1 MQQLLLKEK
10 LVKQTLLSFI
20 SNQFFEMA
28 LMPPMYTNYYQ
39 KPNPEKK
46 AMWTL
51 NTKIEPG
58 TEQVNI

>member
-46 AMWTL
+46 
-51 NTKIEPG
+51 G
-58 TEQVNI
+58 HVNIKH